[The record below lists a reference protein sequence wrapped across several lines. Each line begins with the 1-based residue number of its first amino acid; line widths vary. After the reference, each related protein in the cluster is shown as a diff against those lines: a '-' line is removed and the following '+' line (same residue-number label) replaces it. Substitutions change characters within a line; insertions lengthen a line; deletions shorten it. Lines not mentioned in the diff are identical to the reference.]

1 MPDFHAVP
9 MGMGGELLE
18 MGRLNSEETSSD
30 VLAQNSPGK
39 GRQRLV
45 DPDMGST
52 DFMFLQARVRKLERE
67 FDDKTLFL
75 MRSCNLTLDEVNVIY
90 RSSPKLKMLSLKH
103 HIEPILSRL
112 STEFR
117 LSAASLGK
125 LLTKFPTILYPACSR
140 QFDDVVT
147 FLQVMGINS
156 SGMHRILTCRPQIFS
171 LKIERNLNYT
181 INFLLR
187 DVNVPRHKLST
198 MLIKCP
204 HIITLSVERKLRPA
218 LLFLQGLGLDATQI
232 GNISAIYPY
241 VFLFDVENKMRPTVR
256 YLHDELNISS
266 DNICRVICNKPQ
278 LLGYSVGK
286 KLRPTVKFLVE
297 EAGVPRHRIGDFVI
311 RCPAMLGYSVDK
323 NLRPTL
329 NYIKTTCNISEPQ
342 DWMRYPRMLSYSLE
356 RRIKP
361 RVESLTA
368 IGHKLM
374 TMGDVFHVM
383 KQPEEKFR
391 RMGRTGHLGTIHVL

>member
-1 MPDFHAVP
+1 MLAAAADDDEEEEEEEEEDGVDCS
-9 MGMGGELLE
+9 GGLHDIDADA
-18 MGRLNSEETSSD
+18 RLI
-30 VLAQNSPGK
+30 Q
-39 GRQRLV
+39 
-45 DPDMGST
+45 
-52 DFMFLQARVRKLERE
+52 
-67 FDDKTLFL
+67 
-75 MRSCNLTLDEVNVIY
+75 
-90 RSSPKLKMLSLKH
+90 
-103 HIEPILSRL
+103 
-112 STEFR
+112 
-117 LSAASLGK
+117 
-125 LLTKFPTILYPACSR
+125 
-140 QFDDVVT
+140 
-147 FLQVMGINS
+147 
-156 SGMHRILTCRPQIFS
+156 
-171 LKIERNLNYT
+171 

-232 GNISAIYPY
+232 GNISALYPY
-241 VFLFDVENKMRPTVR
+241 VFLFDIENKMLPTVR

-266 DNICRVICNKPQ
+266 DNICRLICNKPQ

-342 DWMRYPRMLSYSLE
+342 GRPRPSLCSLLLPLTLLLLLLSPSAPAPVVLMLQTDWLRYPRMLSYSLE

-368 IGHKLM
+368 IGHKLL
-374 TMGDVFHVM
+374 TMGDVFYVM

-391 RMGRTGHLGTIHVL
+391 RMGRTVDLGAIHAL